1 MSSADRAQVAGLHEA
16 LPDKGGAKQIEAS
29 EALRTAPIK
38 AIIPPPEGHQLMMDV
53 RGDLAGI
60 LAIAT
65 QQEPLK
71 FGLRGLQFELGA
83 GTGFEPVTF
92 RL

>member
-1 MSSADRAQVAGLHEA
+1 VKEIILPPDDGA
-16 LPDKGGAKQIEAS
+16 L
-29 EALRTAPIK
+29 
-38 AIIPPPEGHQLMMDV
+38 AIDV

-60 LAIAT
+60 LAIFTKRNPPAART
-65 QQEPLK
+65 
-71 FGLRGLQFELGA
+71 RGSQFKMGA